1 MTLLDWKNYGWGG
14 VTETVEWENQDNG
27 VGELTAS
34 YEHTKITTVCG
45 VTIYAY
51 SLKTSRKEF
60 PQLVIKKE
68 SQWDE

>member
-1 MTLLDWKNYGWGG
+1 M
-14 VTETVEWENQDNG
+14 TETVEWENQDNG

-45 VTIYAY
+45 VTIYAN

-68 SQWDE
+68 SQ